1 MQERQPDEGEEGTRA
16 EHQPRERDQ
25 AERPDPSDFGEEV
38 QREGERR
45 QGDEDGCDVPDRCPS
60 LPVDQFQHG
69 VGVDRVSPDMTAER
83 PSAIVAAGGGGT
95 RVQDDAAALR
105 TAVCACGGLTRRLTQ
120 FVVAVVRHLIPSFR
134 PRVACSRT
142 RTPRTPRVTDPG
154 ALASV
159 ADVRGLR
166 VLVVDDEK
174 FARDDL
180 VWLLSQV
187 EGVSEVRTA
196 DSGAD
201 ALRIVSESDDI
212 DALFLDIKMPG
223 LDGVE
228 LVKVLRNF
236 KHIPAVA
243 FVTAYDDYA
252 VDAFDLDVCDY
263 LKKPVDQDRLED
275 TVRRMQLR
283 SSATSHEPAAAPGPL
298 RTLVGRIGNASFSV
312 DRDDVDVVEA
322 AGDYVRVHVTSEA
335 AQRNGDSA
343 GGSVLVRESIS
354 SLTSAWSSSG
364 FVRIHRSYLV
374 RAGAI
379 RQVRTVDG
387 RRTVDIGG
395 HDYPVS
401 RRYTRLL
408 QLTSVT
414 RPEPIDR

>member
-1 MQERQPDEGEEGTRA
+1 M
-16 EHQPRERDQ
+16 
-25 AERPDPSDFGEEV
+25 
-38 QREGERR
+38 
-45 QGDEDGCDVPDRCPS
+45 
-60 LPVDQFQHG
+60 
-69 VGVDRVSPDMTAER
+69 
-83 PSAIVAAGGGGT
+83 
-95 RVQDDAAALR
+95 
-105 TAVCACGGLTRRLTQ
+105 
-120 FVVAVVRHLIPSFR
+120 
-134 PRVACSRT
+134 
-142 RTPRTPRVTDPG
+142 
-154 ALASV
+154 
-159 ADVRGLR
+159 RGLR

-343 GGSVLVRESIS
+343 GRSVLVRESIS

-374 RAGAI
+374 RADAI
-379 RQVRTVDG
+379 RQVHTVDG

-414 RPEPIDR
+414 RAEPIDR